1 MTQVIILNK
10 REAFAQLIN
19 VAKENGATKV
29 EPIAPNS
36 GSEKNIEIPEGFKAI
51 GIKAYYYELND
62 KGNSVSRISCAYS
75 LYQGGEEAYLADL
88 FK

>member
-1 MTQVIILNK
+1 MTQATILNK

-36 GSEKNIEIPEGFKAI
+36 GSEKNIDILEGFKAV

-62 KGNSVSRISCAYS
+62 KGNTVSRIAYTYS
-75 LYQGGEEAYLADL
+75 LYQGGEESYLADL